1 MKRSLV
7 LLLTLLL
14 LVACG
19 SGAATVT
26 GSIATMPPST
36 STTPTTAAGTTS
48 TPPAPPPTGAASG
61 TRTPVAT
68 IAGTPVVSGQ
78 ATAPARGS
86 ATPVRSAANVTA
98 VANTTPAAAQ
108 ALVEQAIGT
117 IFDRYVGD
125 LDPKAIYGAAYNGA
139 IETLRASGVTVQAQ
153 APNLTGNR
161 QADAAAFKAAY
172 LDLVQGVGPTINQSV
187 VAYQAIGAVVKQ
199 IDECHT
205 YFLTPEQNK
214 QAKAASAGQEN
225 YSGIGVLMNAAT
237 RPPTIVQVYKG
248 SPAEKAGLLPNDQ
261 IIKVGDTDV
270 SNLPLEQVSPIVRG
284 PEGTQVTLTI
294 QRPGEPTP
302 RQVTLTRATITIP
315 VFTKEVQT
323 GPNGEKIGYMQL
335 SSFSAQTTRT
345 GVGDGV
351 EKDIQAALEEFEAQ
365 GVQFW
370 VLDLRNNPGG
380 YVETLRRVAS
390 RFIKNGQPVAYYVQ
404 NTGKEE
410 AINTDRRSYF
420 TPQHPFAVLINE
432 GSGSSSEAFAAAAQ
446 DYGFAR
452 LFGETTSGCLAA
464 GQSVDLADGS
474 AINVTVE
481 KVVSPQK
488 REINQ
493 VGVKPDQV
501 VPNVPTTPVDETLEA
516 AKQWLVS
523 QPQP

>member
-14 LVACG
+14 LAACG

-26 GSIATMPPST
+26 GSVATMP
-36 STTPTTAAGTTS
+36 TTPTIAAGTTG
-48 TPPAPPPTGAASG
+48 TPPALPTGAASA
-61 TRTPVAT
+61 TRTPNAT
-68 IAGTPVVSGQ
+68 STGTPAVAGQ
-78 ATAPARGS
+78 ATATARAS
-86 ATPVRSAANVTA
+86 ATAPRSAANVTA

-108 ALVEQAIGT
+108 ALVEQALGT
-117 IFDRYVGD
+117 IFDRYVDD
-125 LDPKAIYGAAYNGA
+125 LDSKATYGAAYDA
-139 IETLRASGVTVQAQ
+139 AVATLRASGVTSQTQ
-153 APNLTGNR
+153 APIFTGNR
-161 QADAAAFKAAY
+161 QADAATFKAAY
-172 LDLVQGVGPTINQSV
+172 LALVQDAGPTINQSV
-187 VAYQAIGAVVKQ
+187 VAYQAIGAVVEQ

-225 YSGIGVLMNAAT
+225 YSGIGVVMRQGI

-248 SPAEKAGLLPNDQ
+248 SPAEQAGLLPNDQ
-261 IIKVGDTDV
+261 IVKVGDTDV
-270 SNLPLEQVSPIVRG
+270 TNLPLEQVSPLVRG
-284 PEGTQVTLTI
+284 PEGSQVVLTI
-294 QRPGEPTP
+294 QRPGEPTT
-302 RQVTLTRATITIP
+302 RQFTITRATITIP
-315 VFTKEVQT
+315 VFTKEVRT

-351 EKDIQAALEEFEAQ
+351 ERNIQAALEEFETQ

-370 VLDLRNNPGG
+370 ILDLRNNPGG

-390 RFIKNGQPVAYYVQ
+390 RFIRNGQPVAYYVE

-410 AINTDRRSYF
+410 AINTDRRAFF

-446 DYGFAR
+446 DYGFGR

-474 AINVTVE
+474 AINVTVQE
-481 KVVSPQK
+481 VVSPKK
-488 REINQ
+488 RAINQ
-493 VGVKPDQV
+493 VGVNPDQT
-501 VPNVPTTPVDETLEA
+501 VPNAPTTPNDETLDA
-516 AKQWLVS
+516 AIQWVIT

>member
-1 MKRSLV
+1 MKRSWL

-19 SGAATVT
+19 SGVATTT
-26 GSIATMPPST
+26 GSIATVQ
-36 STTPTTAAGTTS
+36 PTGTAAAGGTTS
-48 TPPAPPPTGAASG
+48 TPPAPPPTAASG

-68 IAGTPVVSGQ
+68 VVSTPGVAGQ
-78 ATAPARGS
+78 GTATARGS

-108 ALVEQAIGT
+108 ALVEQALGT
-117 IFDRYVGD
+117 LFDRYVDD
-125 LDPKAIYGAAYNGA
+125 LDSKLIYTAAYNGVV
-139 IETLRASGVTVQAQ
+139 ETLRASGKTPQLQ
-153 APNLTGNR
+153 PLTLTGDR
-161 QADAAAFKAAY
+161 KADAAAFKAAY
-172 LDLVQGVGPTINQSV
+172 LALAQGAGPEINQSV
-187 VAYQAIGAVVKQ
+187 LAYQSIGAVVEQ

-205 YFLTPEQNK
+205 YFLTPAQNK
-214 QAKAASAGQEN
+214 QSKAASAGQEN
-225 YSGIGVLMNAAT
+225 YSGIGVLMNAAL
-237 RPPTIVQVYKG
+237 RPPTIIQVYRG
-248 SPAEKAGLLPNDQ
+248 SPAEKAGLLPGDQ
-261 IIKVGDTDV
+261 ILKVGDTDV
-270 SNLPLEQVSPIVRG
+270 SNLPLDQVSPLVRG
-284 PEGTQVTLTI
+284 PEGSQVTLTI
-294 QRPGEPTP
+294 QRPGEPT
-302 RQVTLTRATITIP
+302 TRPFTITRGTITIP

-351 EKDIQAALEEFEAQ
+351 EKDIQAALEEFERQ

-370 VLDLRNNPGG
+370 ILDLRNNPGG

-390 RFIKNGQPVAYYVQ
+390 RFIRNGQPVAYYVR
-404 NTGKEE
+404 NTGEE
-410 AINTDRRSYF
+410 ESIDTERRQF
-420 TPQHPFAVLINE
+420 FNPQHPFAVLINE

-446 DYGFAR
+446 DYDFAR

-464 GQSVDLADGS
+464 GQSIDLADGS

-488 REINQ
+488 REINR
-493 VGVKPDQV
+493 VGVDPDQE
-501 VPNVPTTPVDETLEA
+501 VPNIPTTPADETLDA
-516 AKQWLVS
+516 AKAWVVS